1 MVLTA
6 AIDGLKGAMF
16 GLTSKAG
23 ELVQLGDKFTK
34 ASAALGKDFGSTF
47 SQFEG
52 SMNSLRGTLDQRFGA
67 NILALEAGL
76 QGNAKGVA
84 KLINQQQLTNGNFRR
99 TAQALANMESALGLS
114 REETNNLA
122 TGLIDTGSRFEISTD
137 KLVDAVAALS
147 DTFPVQA
154 LAGMGDNVMGAVTQL
169 QAELGPQLSKSL
181 TPMMKMVLDPSQ
193 EAYDKLVRLGIG
205 DMRERLMASK
215 TEAEALKIIKEAS
228 VTASRSFKELADG
241 PFYNI
246 GIATENFGRSA
257 IHFTTI
263 ADNLGKRQEKEAS
276 ATDLYAK
283 TINNLF
289 KEIFVPFQKAFIKF
303 HPIFVEVT
311 EILRD
316 VVDNLGKEF
325 EAFVDALRTS
335 GGFQSMV
342 GNLKITI
349 MEIGISIT
357 EGLESM
363 MGIAKDGFSKAFGPG
378 GFMDDFKIVISEIG
392 LALHTIAHPLGGDE
406 AGRQSI
412 EDLAKGARER
422 KKMVE
427 MFEVYNSAFDRG
439 TSTMS
444 PEVAEA
450 RRRHLGK
457 LFGSKYN
464 YVMQGMAQF
473 EGGQEYARGM
483 MMGGGGGTPTDS
495 EFLASLKLRKQ
506 EAEKQLKL
514 LEAQAA
520 LAEGQLEATGKIEE
534 NTRTVAEEVEDRKSR
549 TRSQFLDETAMMI
562 GSTMEAMLF
571 GGGSVAT
578 QMIVQAI
585 EDQTEVME
593 FQNGT
598 QATSNFADQGS

>member
-47 SQFEG
+47 AQFEG

-76 QGNAKGVA
+76 QGNAKGVS

-205 DMRERLMASK
+205 DLRERLMASK
-215 TEAEALKIIKEAS
+215 TQAEALELIKQAS

-263 ADNLGKRQEKEAS
+263 ADNLGKRQEKEAE

-303 HPIFVEVT
+303 HPIFVELT
-311 EILRD
+311 ELISKIFK
-316 VVDNLGKEF
+316 NLAREF
-325 EAFVDALRTS
+325 EQFVDILRTS
-335 GGFQSMV
+335 GGARTLVDNAKMMI
-342 GNLKITI
+342 LKA
-349 MEIGISIT
+349 GIAIT
-357 EGLESM
+357 EKFESIVGSASNGFDGIFGPAGLFDKFKVAM
-363 MGIAKDGFSKAFGPG
+363 VDVVVALHDIVNPMGGSTEDKLRRKGLMDIAKES
-378 GFMDDFKIVISEIG
+378 
-392 LALHTIAHPLGGDE
+392 
-406 AGRQSI
+406 
-412 EDLAKGARER
+412 RENLR
-422 KKMVE
+422 MQRLYE
-427 MFEVYNSAFDRG
+427 RGIRELEYNLPHQGMFEQETRRQH
-439 TSTMS
+439 
-444 PEVAEA
+444 AEFNE
-450 RRRHLGK
+450 R
-457 LFGSKYN
+457 
-464 YVMQGMAQF
+464 
-473 EGGQEYARGM
+473 
-483 MMGGGGGTPTDS
+483 
-495 EFLASLKLRKQ
+495 LRKYSEMMDKRNASSLREDSPFLKELKNQ
-506 EAEKQLKL
+506 KFYLNASMLFNKFMRSIAVESLEVQRKTEK
-514 LEAQAA
+514 
-520 LAEGQLEATGKIEE
+520 
-534 NTRTVAEEVEDRKSR
+534 NTQTVAEEVEERKSR
-549 TRSQFLDETAMMI
+549 TRSQFLDDTAMMI

-571 GGGSVAT
+571 GGGAVAT

-585 EDQTEVME
+585 EEQTEVME